1 MEVLV
6 HQLQNLLYNSIMK
19 INIQMKYKLILFV
32 FLMCLINS
40 QSNAQLGIGTNS
52 PNASAMLD
60 VTATNKGLL
69 LPRMT
74 NTQKNAI
81 SNPATGLIVFCTDC
95 GTAGLMNMYNGTDWV
110 RLDGN
115 ISNTPSLTTTAIS
128 AITAT
133 TATSGGNVVSIGGSS
148 VSAKG
153 VCWSTS
159 PNPTIAN
166 SKTTDGIGSGSFT
179 SNIGSLTSNTTY
191 YVRAYATN
199 TSGTSYGNETSFT
212 TSLAVGSV
220 YGGGIIA
227 YLLTSSDAGY
237 NANVQHGLIVSSN
250 NLSSTN
256 ATWGCGTSLINTSTA
271 LGTGAANT
279 ALIINSGSGCASTNA
294 AAKLCDDYSV
304 TVDGTTYS
312 DWYLPSKDELQI
324 LYNNRAYYTNMGDD
338 IITPVFASS
347 SESSA
352 TQYYAQFFATNWR
365 GQYNYPVKNT
375 TTQSIGVRAVRS
387 F

>member
-1 MEVLV
+1 
-6 HQLQNLLYNSIMK
+6 
-19 INIQMKYKLILFV
+19 
-32 FLMCLINS
+32 MCLINS
-40 QSNAQLGIGTNS
+40 RSSAQLGIGTNS

-60 VTATNKGLL
+60 ITATNKGLL
-69 LPRMT
+69 IPRMT
-74 NTQKNAI
+74 NSQKNAI
-81 SNPATGLIVFCTDC
+81 SSPATGLIVFCTDC
-95 GTAGLMNMYNGTDWV
+95 GTAGLMNIYNGTNWV

-115 ISNTPSLTTTAIS
+115 ISNTPSITTSSVS

-133 TATSGGNVVSIGGSS
+133 SATCGGNITSIGGSN
-148 VSAKG
+148 VTDRG

-159 PNPTIAN
+159 SYPTTAN
-166 SKTTDGIGSGSFT
+166 SITNSGATSVTGSFT
-179 SNIGSLTSNTTY
+179 SSITGLTSNTTY

-199 TSGTSYGNETSFT
+199 SSGTSYGDQTSFT
-212 TSLAVGSV
+212 TSLAVGST

-227 YLLTSSDAGY
+227 YILVSGDAGY

-256 ATWGCGTSLINTSTA
+256 ATWGCGTSLLNTSTA

-279 ALIINSGSGCASTNA
+279 ALIINSGSGCASANA

-338 IITPVFASS
+338 IVTPMFASS

-352 TQYYAQFFATNWR
+352 TQYYAQFFATVWR
-365 GQYNYPVKNT
+365 GQYNYPAKNT

>member
-1 MEVLV
+1 
-6 HQLQNLLYNSIMK
+6 
-19 INIQMKYKLILFV
+19 MKYKLILFV

-74 NTQKNAI
+74 NSQKNAI

-95 GTAGLMNMYNGTDWV
+95 GSAGLMNIYNGSDWV

-115 ISNTPSLTTTAIS
+115 ISNTPSITTTAASSI
-128 AITAT
+128 AAT
-133 TATSGGNVVSIGGSS
+133 SATSGGNVTSIGGSN

-159 PNPTIAN
+159 PNPTTAN
-166 SKTTDGIGSGSFT
+166 SKTTDGSGSGSFT

-199 TSGTSYGNETSFT
+199 TSGTAYGEEISFT
-212 TSLAVGSV
+212 TSLAAGSV

-227 YLLTSSDAGY
+227 YILVSGDAGY

-256 ATWGCGTSLINTSTA
+256 ATWGCGTSLLNTSTA

-279 ALIINSGSGCASTNA
+279 ALIINSGSGCASANA

-338 IITPVFASS
+338 IVTPMFASS

-352 TQYYAQFFATNWR
+352 TQYYAQFFATVWR
-365 GQYNYPVKNT
+365 GQYNYPAKNT
-375 TTQSIGVRAVRS
+375 TTQSIGVRAIRS